1 MFDKITVVDAFEEI
15 ANLATQ
21 LDLSA
26 VKNEK
31 AEEIRFNIN
40 GVKRNEGSDY
50 IISFDYTMIE
60 GRLLPFRVNI
70 PTKWGLNRNGKLW
83 VCHDTFLSGTPFA
96 PHWKWRWVRQR
107 DRLCKLI
114 TEIREQNANF
124 QKQIEKAALRV
135 ERFLP

>member
-21 LDLSA
+21 LDLTA
-26 VKNEK
+26 AKNEK

-60 GRLLPFRVNI
+60 GRLLPFRINI
-70 PTKWGLNRNGKLW
+70 PTRWGFKYNGKLW
-83 VCHDTFLSGTPFA
+83 VCHDLFFNGTPFA
-96 PHWKWRWVRQR
+96 PHWKWRWERQR
-107 DRLCKLI
+107 AKVVKAI
-114 TEIREQNANF
+114 TDIREQNANF
-124 QKQIEKAALRV
+124 QKQIEKASLRV

>member
-21 LDLSA
+21 LDLTA
-26 VKNEK
+26 AKNEK
-31 AEEIRFNIN
+31 AEEIRFYIN
-40 GVKRNEGSDY
+40 GVNRNEGSDY

-70 PTKWGLNRNGKLW
+70 PTRWGLKRNGKLW
-83 VCHDTFLSGTPFA
+83 VSHDLFFNGTPFE
-96 PHWKWRWVRQR
+96 PHWKWRWDRQR
-107 DRLCKLI
+107 DRVCKLI
-114 TEIREQNANF
+114 TEIRKANANF